1 MSTNNNNNSYDKPL
15 KGILKLKYEITVK
28 TGLHIGGSKESIE
41 IGGIDNIVI
50 KLPYYAPYL
59 INNEENNNDKDNKK
73 KEYKDVPYIPGSS
86 LKGKIRSLLEW
97 VEKPANEDK
106 NTPIAIVK
114 QGKPCD
120 CGKCNICRLFGTHS
134 SKNSV
139 EPVRLRFDDFYPNQ
153 KTIEMWKNVLEGM
166 YTELKTEN
174 TIDRI
179 KSSATPR
186 HIERVIAGSIFEGY
200 ITIRIYEGDTY
211 DNTILILDKGIKLLE
226 DDYLGGNG
234 SRGYGR
240 VGLDLIKIIW
250 KPVGN
255 YKDQEI
261 QYEQIKEKVF

>member
-1 MSTNNNNNSYDKPL
+1 MSTTNNKSFDKPL
-15 KGILKLKYEITVK
+15 KGILKLKCKIIVK

-50 KLPYYAPYL
+50 KLPYYF
-59 INNEENNNDKDNKK
+59 INNE
-73 KEYKDVPYIPGSS
+73 EYKDVPYIPGSS

-97 VEKPANEDK
+97 VEKPAN
-106 NTPIAIVK
+106 NNNPIAIEK
-114 QGKPCD
+114 NGKPCD
-120 CGKCNICRLFGTHS
+120 CGECNICRLFGSHQ
-134 SKNSV
+134 SKSSV

-153 KTIEMWKNVLEGM
+153 KTIEMWENVLEGM

-200 ITIRIYEGDTY
+200 ITIRIYDGDTY
-211 DNTILILDKGIKLLE
+211 ENTILILDKGIKMLE

-240 VGLDLIKIIW
+240 VDLKIIKTIW

-261 QYEQIKEKVF
+261 QYEEIKEKVFNTKASA